1 MGSDSRVLIAG
12 ANEMVGTEIVRN
24 LDSKSYT
31 NIIIREG
38 IKKT

>member
-1 MGSDSRVLIAG
+1 MGSDSRILIAG
-12 ANEMVGTEIVRN
+12 SNGMVGSAIVRN
-24 LDSKSYT
+24 LESKSYT